1 MSEIDAF
8 QSYHFIQVGHP
19 ERDDHPSC
27 AYSQLDFDNDEEF
40 HNFFTKYRLCILES
54 VRLISTTEPL
64 IPLTLVDAWAK
75 EVTSF
80 GLLYCMWS
88 VDNSIPIGAGIPVN
102 CSAGLGSDIEHS

>member
-8 QSYHFIQVGHP
+8 QSYPFIQVGHP

-75 EVTSF
+75 EVTPC
-80 GLLYCMWS
+80 GLVFY
-88 VDNSIPIGAGIPVN
+88 VDNSEN
-102 CSAGLGSDIEHS
+102 KLYQ